1 MSRGING
8 PLALTWSRVAAIP
21 ALMVLLLVDPAD
33 LPGGRWWAFGVWLAA
48 VATDWLDG
56 RMARSH
62 GKVTVLGS
70 FLDSLADKLLVSA
83 ALVALIQ
90 TNEISAWVAMII
102 IGREFAV
109 TGLRLVAAGED
120 LIIPASN
127 LGRWKM
133 TSQSAAIA
141 AIIAPGTPSW
151 LQDGLLALALFLTII
166 SGVYYFLMARRR
178 LFAGKP
184 PDRRIVGRL

>member
-1 MSRGING
+1 MSRGMNG

-21 ALMVLLLVDPAD
+21 VLMALLLVDPDD
-33 LPGGRWWAFGVWLAA
+33 LPGGRWWAFGVWIAA

-62 GKVTVLGS
+62 GNVTVLGT

-90 TNEISAWVAMII
+90 TGEISAWVAII
-102 IGREFAV
+102 IIAREFAV

-127 LGRWKM
+127 LGKWKM
-133 TSQSAAIA
+133 VSQSAAIA
-141 AIIAPGTPSW
+141 AIIAPDTPSW
-151 LQDGLLALALFLTII
+151 LQDGLLALALFMTVI
-166 SGVYYFLMARRR
+166 SGAYYFLMARRR

-184 PDRRIVGRL
+184 PDRRTVGRL

>member
-1 MSRGING
+1 MNG

-21 ALMVLLLVDPAD
+21 VLMALLLVDPDD
-33 LPGGRWWAFGVWLAA
+33 LPGGRWWAFGVWIAA

-56 RMARSH
+56 PMARSH
-62 GKVTVLGS
+62 GNVTVLGT
-70 FLDSLADKLLVSA
+70 FLDSLADKLLVSE

-90 TNEISAWVAMII
+90 TGEISAWVAII
-102 IGREFAV
+102 IIAREFAV

-127 LGRWKM
+127 LGKWKM
-133 TSQSAAIA
+133 VSQSAAIA
-141 AIIAPGTPSW
+141 AIIAPATPSW
-151 LQDGLLALALFLTII
+151 LQDGLLALALFMTVI
-166 SGVYYFLMARRR
+166 SGAYYFLMARRR

-184 PDRRIVGRL
+184 PDRRTVGRL